1 VVDEKITFNNM
12 NLHDFF
18 ERISMAKAAHCT
30 AAAAASSLA
39 SRPDLAIASKKSICK
54 IKLK

>member
-1 VVDEKITFNNM
+1 MHQAYI
-12 NLHDFF
+12 HDFF

-39 SRPDLAIASKKSICK
+39 SRPDFAMAVK
-54 IKLK
+54 